1 MLVWCFPVYRRNF
14 RIFLISFDSFDPPSE
29 SRHPRPAMKGSV
41 VQEARPTRT
50 RSALGHRAVGPGL
63 GVERSGVDAHPS
75 APVTAFRDRQPGSSP
90 LLPACEP
97 LGLVDRRTAQSGP
110 FINALTARARFRK
123 ETIRNRK
130 QTLSFLGGEAAA
142 ATPSPGRTP
151 ALSCTRAVGRSG
163 AGPFCG
169 QGAACCCHVPRSR
182 GGPLGGVQV
191 RLSPPACARTET
203 SWATPRRPHLV
214 FSF

>member
-1 MLVWCFPVYRRNF
+1 
-14 RIFLISFDSFDPPSE
+14 
-29 SRHPRPAMKGSV
+29 MKGSV
-41 VQEARPTRT
+41 VQEARSPCA

-63 GVERSGVDAHPS
+63 GVERSGVDAHPG
-75 APVTAFRDRQPGSSP
+75 APVTAFRDRQLGSSP
-90 LLPACEP
+90 LLPVCEP
-97 LGLVDRRTAQSGP
+97 LGLVARHTAQSGP

-123 ETIRNRK
+123 ETIRSRK

-151 ALSCTRAVGRSG
+151 ALSCTRLRVGVGWGLSVDG
-163 AGPFCG
+163 VP
-169 QGAACCCHVPRSR
+169 ACCCHIPQSR

-191 RLSPPACARTET
+191 RLVPPACAWTET
-203 SWATPRRPHLV
+203 SRATPRRSHLV

>member
-41 VQEARPTRT
+41 VQEARPPRT

-97 LGLVDRRTAQSGP
+97 LGLVARRTAQSGP
-110 FINALTARARFRK
+110 FINALTARAWLRK

-169 QGAACCCHVPRSR
+169 PGARLLLSRPPEPWGAAGRSSGALSSVSLR
-182 GGPLGGVQV
+182 SDRDFTGDPAPSSLG
-191 RLSPPACARTET
+191 
-203 SWATPRRPHLV
+203 
-214 FSF
+214 F